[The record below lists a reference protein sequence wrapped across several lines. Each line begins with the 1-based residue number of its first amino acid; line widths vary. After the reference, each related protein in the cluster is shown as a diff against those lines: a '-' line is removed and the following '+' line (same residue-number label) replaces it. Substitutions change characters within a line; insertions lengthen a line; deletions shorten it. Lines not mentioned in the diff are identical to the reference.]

1 MPSQAIEAEEF
12 VKALYKLH
20 EATASRSD
28 STSQRQSIDKRSHDL
43 TQTLLQA
50 EKAYDAATGAY
61 TAAPS
66 TERLRAWEAAHRHLR
81 EVQAWALP
89 QDDTLFDLGHA
100 YDRGAARADG
110 QAGQWRRKASG
121 HLKTMQENLQAAQD
135 VLALAVERADTI
147 ESWLPQYELRER
159 RACAQ
164 AVSANRSKIELSA
177 GYAQDVYTLQKRE
190 AVKTLVLA
198 VVSAAAGTQVAI
210 EKASTEYAKT
220 IGARVGL
227 VTIRQILTDGALRN
241 ELLRTSAAARHLLQL
256 ILRNTWT
263 TVLPAAGQFAKSIL
277 TDEHKSIFLSA
288 GGLRDELI
296 AFSPDEIDSVA
307 RGPMKRHFERIH
319 FESPMRAGIAA
330 KLYSVPAGKLTRTR
344 GGFQEV
350 EDVLSASARQ
360 ERYFR
365 VWEELHRL
373 ARQVAL
379 SALAEWR
386 LRIGI
391 LQDDVGRRRD
401 LLERCQRL
409 AAQAGIGG

>member
-1 MPSQAIEAEEF
+1 MPSQASEAEEF
-12 VKALYKLH
+12 VKALHKLQ
-20 EATASRSD
+20 EARASRSD
-28 STSQRQSIDKRSHDL
+28 LTSQRQSIDKRSHEL
-43 TQTLLQA
+43 TQMMLQA
-50 EKAYDAATGAY
+50 EKAFNAAVDAY
-61 TAAPS
+61 TASPS
-66 TERLRAWEAAHRHLR
+66 TERLRAWETAHRHLR
-81 EVQAWALP
+81 EVQARVLP
-89 QDDTLFDLGHA
+89 QDDALFDLGHA
-100 YDRGAARADG
+100 NDRGVGQADG

-121 HLKTMQENLQAAQD
+121 HLKTMEENLQATQN
-135 VLALAVERADTI
+135 VLSLAVEQADTI
-147 ESWLPQYELRER
+147 ESWLPQHELRER

-164 AVSANRSKIELSA
+164 AVSANRSKVELSA

-198 VVSAAAGTQVAI
+198 VVSAAAGTQVAL
-210 EKASTEYAKT
+210 EKAGMEYAKT
-220 IGARVGL
+220 IGARVSI

-241 ELLRTSAAARHLLQL
+241 ELLRTSIAARHLLEL

-263 TVLPAAGQFAKSIL
+263 TVLPNAGQFAKSIL
-277 TDEHKSIFLSA
+277 TEEHKSIFLSA
-288 GGLRDELI
+288 AAFRDELV
-296 AFSPDEIDSVA
+296 AFSPDEIDSFA
-307 RGPMKRHFERIH
+307 RGPMKRHFDKIH
-319 FESPMRAGIAA
+319 FDSPVKGGLAA
-330 KLYSVPAGKLTRTR
+330 KLYSIPAGKLTRTR

-350 EDVLSASARQ
+350 EDALSACARQ

-391 LQDDVGRRRD
+391 LQEDVGRQRD

-409 AAQAGIGG
+409 AAQAGIGR